1 MPLPASGAIS
11 LNDLQTEFGGS
22 NPIAITEYY
31 RGGSLVPDI
40 SVNSAVPTSGQISLS
55 SFYSAAQADRI
66 PAAFDI
72 NNISG
77 NANSNQITITSINTP
92 ITLNF
97 GTSNAYAFGID
108 PDPLLEGDELDVF
121 LQLYIYVN
129 GSVANSVNWNSS
141 AGGSSSNITLNAKVT
156 VSNNDTVKAGLSVS
170 GTGSGVSGGATF
182 NITNDSSSN
191 TSLDTFV
198 VSGSV

>member
-1 MPLPASGAIS
+1 MPLQSSGAIS

-31 RGGSLVPDI
+31 RGGGLVPNVT
-40 SVNSAVPTSGQISLS
+40 VNNSVPTSGQISLS
-55 SFYSAAQADRI
+55 NFYGASAVDVI

-97 GTSNAYAFGID
+97 GTSNAYASGID
-108 PDPLLEGDELDVF
+108 PDPLEIGDELDVT
-121 LQLYIYVN
+121 LDLYIYVN
-129 GSVANSVNWNSS
+129 GSLANSVQWNSFG
-141 AGGSSSNITLNAKVT
+141 GGSSSNITLNAKVT
-156 VSNNDTVKAGLSVS
+156 VSNNDTVKAGFGVS
-170 GTGSGVSGGATF
+170 GSGGSGGATF

-191 TSLDTFV
+191 TSLDTFDV
-198 VSGSV
+198 FGNL

>member
-31 RGGSLVPDI
+31 RGGSLVPNI
-40 SVNSAVPTSGQISLS
+40 TVNNSVPTSGQISLS
-55 SFYSAAQADRI
+55 NFYSAAQADRI

-72 NNISG
+72 TNFSG

-97 GTSNAYAFGID
+97 GTSNAYANGID
-108 PDPLLEGDELDVF
+108 PDPLETGEPGEESISLD
-121 LQLYIYVN
+121 LYIYVN
-129 GSVANSVNWNSS
+129 GSLANTVSWSSPGPGNS
-141 AGGSSSNITLNAKVT
+141 GNLTLNAKVT
-156 VSNNDTVKAGLSVS
+156 VSNNDTLKVGLSVS
-170 GTGSGVSGGATF
+170 GGGYGGATF

-191 TSLDTFV
+191 TSLDTFG
-198 VSGSV
+198 VSS